1 MKWKISYGTII
12 PLRAPRVKKIF
23 YFCAKARQKAFFRAG
38 FFAAARNAKGGY
50 PPRPDAASI
59 ALIITG
65 IACEFLRPEETFIRT
80 KPSRRAAPGQIQGF
94 SGAFGIVFILL
105 ACYNL
110 VTVTQNAGAATY
122 AVCVCAGAALFA
134 LAPRIIGGRL
144 PLKTVFFC
152 AAFALSVAACMVMSA
167 ALTVA
172 AVCLGALALGA
183 HGRKSA
189 RLTSAAALVIA
200 AICAMACAHCL
211 AEVISYSGNRVV
223 YYTDG
228 RIFAPFAA
236 ALAVQFFMNLLE
248 KFRPAENKEINY
260 DNAETLD

>member
-38 FFAAARNAKGGY
+38 FFAAARNAKGEY
-50 PPRPDAASI
+50 PPRPAAAAI

-65 IACEFLRPEETFIRT
+65 LACEFLRPEETFIRT

-110 VTVTQNAGAATY
+110 VTVTQNAGAA
-122 AVCVCAGAALFA
+122 
-134 LAPRIIGGRL
+134 
-144 PLKTVFFC
+144 
-152 AAFALSVAACMVMSA
+152 
-167 ALTVA
+167 
-172 AVCLGALALGA
+172 
-183 HGRKSA
+183 
-189 RLTSAAALVIA
+189 TSAAALVIA

-248 KFRPAENKEINY
+248 KFRPAKNKEINY

>member
-38 FFAAARNAKGGY
+38 FFAARNAKGGY

-94 SGAFGIVFILL
+94 SGTFGIVFILL

-122 AVCVCAGAALFA
+122 AVCVCVGAALYA

-144 PLKTVFFC
+144 PLKTAVFC

-172 AVCLGALALGA
+172 AVCLGAPALGA

-211 AEVISYSGNRVV
+211 AEVVSYSVGRVV

-248 KFRPAENKEINY
+248 KFRPAKNKEITY
-260 DNAETLD
+260 DNAEALD

>member
-50 PPRPDAASI
+50 LPRPAAASI
-59 ALIITG
+59 ALIITA

-110 VTVTQNAGAATY
+110 VTVTQKRPPYVRRGARR
-122 AVCVCAGAALFA
+122 C
-134 LAPRIIGGRL
+134 RNMR
-144 PLKTVFFC
+144 
-152 AAFALSVAACMVMSA
+152 
-167 ALTVA
+167 
-172 AVCLGALALGA
+172 
-183 HGRKSA
+183 H
-189 RLTSAAALVIA
+189 
-200 AICAMACAHCL
+200 ACAHCL

>member
-38 FFAAARNAKGGY
+38 FFAAARNAKGEY
-50 PPRPDAASI
+50 PPRPAAASI

-80 KPSRRAAPGQIQGF
+80 KPSRRAIFGQIQGF
-94 SGAFGIVFILL
+94 SGTFGIVFILL

-110 VTVTQNAGAATY
+110 VTVTQNAGAAT
-122 AVCVCAGAALFA
+122 
-134 LAPRIIGGRL
+134 
-144 PLKTVFFC
+144 
-152 AAFALSVAACMVMSA
+152 
-167 ALTVA
+167 
-172 AVCLGALALGA
+172 
-183 HGRKSA
+183 
-189 RLTSAAALVIA
+189 SAAALVIA

-211 AEVISYSGNRVV
+211 AEVVSYSVGRVV

-236 ALAVQFFMNLLE
+236 ALGVQFFMNLLE

-260 DNAETLD
+260 DNAEALD

>member
-1 MKWKISYGTII
+1 MWKISYGTII

-23 YFCAKARQKAFFRAG
+23 YFCAKARQKAFSRAG

-80 KPSRRAAPGQIQGF
+80 KPSRRAIFGQIQGL
-94 SGAFGIVFILL
+94 SGTFGIVFILL

-110 VTVTQNAGAATY
+110 VTVTQNAGAAT
-122 AVCVCAGAALFA
+122 
-134 LAPRIIGGRL
+134 
-144 PLKTVFFC
+144 
-152 AAFALSVAACMVMSA
+152 
-167 ALTVA
+167 
-172 AVCLGALALGA
+172 
-183 HGRKSA
+183 
-189 RLTSAAALVIA
+189 SAAALVIA

-211 AEVISYSGNRVV
+211 EEVISYSGNRVV

-228 RIFAPFAA
+228 MIFAPFAA
-236 ALAVQFFMNLLE
+236 ALGVQFCLFLFE
-248 KFRPAENKEINY
+248 KFRPAKNK
-260 DNAETLD
+260 

>member
-80 KPSRRAAPGQIQGF
+80 KPSRRAIFGQIQGF
-94 SGAFGIVFILL
+94 SGTFGIVFILL

-110 VTVTQNAGAATY
+110 VTETQNAGAAT
-122 AVCVCAGAALFA
+122 
-134 LAPRIIGGRL
+134 
-144 PLKTVFFC
+144 
-152 AAFALSVAACMVMSA
+152 
-167 ALTVA
+167 
-172 AVCLGALALGA
+172 
-183 HGRKSA
+183 
-189 RLTSAAALVIA
+189 SAAALVA

-211 AEVISYSGNRVV
+211 AEVVSYSGNRVV

-260 DNAETLD
+260 DNAETLG

>member
-38 FFAAARNAKGGY
+38 FFTAARNAKGGY

-59 ALIITG
+59 VLIITG

-122 AVCVCAGAALFA
+122 A
-134 LAPRIIGGRL
+134 
-144 PLKTVFFC
+144 
-152 AAFALSVAACMVMSA
+152 
-167 ALTVA
+167 
-172 AVCLGALALGA
+172 
-183 HGRKSA
+183 
-189 RLTSAAALVIA
+189 AALVIA
-200 AICAMACAHCL
+200 AICALACAHCL
-211 AEVISYSGNRVV
+211 AEVVSYSVGRVV

-236 ALAVQFFMNLLE
+236 ALGVQFCLFLFE
-248 KFRPAENKEINY
+248 KFRPAKNKEINY

>member
-50 PPRPDAASI
+50 PPRPAAASI

-65 IACEFLRPEETFIRT
+65 IACEFLRPEESFIRT

-122 AVCVCAGAALFA
+122 A
-134 LAPRIIGGRL
+134 
-144 PLKTVFFC
+144 
-152 AAFALSVAACMVMSA
+152 
-167 ALTVA
+167 
-172 AVCLGALALGA
+172 
-183 HGRKSA
+183 
-189 RLTSAAALVIA
+189 AALVVA

-211 AEVISYSGNRVV
+211 AEVVSYSVGRVV

-236 ALAVQFFMNLLE
+236 ALAVQFCLFLFE
-248 KFRPAENKEINY
+248 KLRPAENKEINY

>member
-38 FFAAARNAKGGY
+38 F
-50 PPRPDAASI
+50 
-59 ALIITG
+59 
-65 IACEFLRPEETFIRT
+65 
-80 KPSRRAAPGQIQGF
+80 GQIQGF
-94 SGAFGIVFILL
+94 SDTFGIVFILL

-110 VTVTQNAGAATY
+110 VTVTQNAGAAT
-122 AVCVCAGAALFA
+122 
-134 LAPRIIGGRL
+134 
-144 PLKTVFFC
+144 
-152 AAFALSVAACMVMSA
+152 
-167 ALTVA
+167 
-172 AVCLGALALGA
+172 
-183 HGRKSA
+183 
-189 RLTSAAALVIA
+189 SAAALVVA

-211 AEVISYSGNRVV
+211 AEVVSYSVGRVV

>member
-122 AVCVCAGAALFA
+122 A
-134 LAPRIIGGRL
+134 
-144 PLKTVFFC
+144 
-152 AAFALSVAACMVMSA
+152 
-167 ALTVA
+167 
-172 AVCLGALALGA
+172 
-183 HGRKSA
+183 
-189 RLTSAAALVIA
+189 AALVIA

-211 AEVISYSGNRVV
+211 AEVVSYSVGRVV

-228 RIFAPFAA
+228 RIFASFAA
-236 ALAVQFFMNLLE
+236 ALGVQFCLFLFE
-248 KFRPAENKEINY
+248 KFRPAKNKEINY

>member
-23 YFCAKARQKAFFRAG
+23 YFCAKARKKAFFRAG
-38 FFAAARNAKGGY
+38 FFAAARNAKGEY
-50 PPRPDAASI
+50 PPRPAAASI

-65 IACEFLRPEETFIRT
+65 IAYEFLRPEESFIRT
-80 KPSRRAAPGQIQGF
+80 KPSRLAIFGQIQGF
-94 SGAFGIVFILL
+94 SGTFGIVFILL

-122 AVCVCAGAALFA
+122 A
-134 LAPRIIGGRL
+134 
-144 PLKTVFFC
+144 
-152 AAFALSVAACMVMSA
+152 
-167 ALTVA
+167 
-172 AVCLGALALGA
+172 
-183 HGRKSA
+183 
-189 RLTSAAALVIA
+189 AALVVA

-211 AEVISYSGNRVV
+211 AEVVSYSVGRVV

-236 ALAVQFFMNLLE
+236 ALAVQFFLFLFE

>member
-50 PPRPDAASI
+50 PPRPAAASI

-122 AVCVCAGAALFA
+122 A
-134 LAPRIIGGRL
+134 
-144 PLKTVFFC
+144 
-152 AAFALSVAACMVMSA
+152 
-167 ALTVA
+167 
-172 AVCLGALALGA
+172 
-183 HGRKSA
+183 
-189 RLTSAAALVIA
+189 AALVA

-211 AEVISYSGNRVV
+211 AEVISYSVGRVV

-248 KFRPAENKEINY
+248 KFRSAENKEINY

>member
-50 PPRPDAASI
+50 PPRPAAASI

-80 KPSRRAAPGQIQGF
+80 KPSRRAIFGQIQGF
-94 SGAFGIVFILL
+94 SGTFGIVFILL

-110 VTVTQNAGAATY
+110 VTVTQNAGAAT
-122 AVCVCAGAALFA
+122 
-134 LAPRIIGGRL
+134 
-144 PLKTVFFC
+144 
-152 AAFALSVAACMVMSA
+152 
-167 ALTVA
+167 
-172 AVCLGALALGA
+172 
-183 HGRKSA
+183 
-189 RLTSAAALVIA
+189 SAAALVIA

-211 AEVISYSGNRVV
+211 AEVVSYSGNRVV

>member
-1 MKWKISYGTII
+1 M
-12 PLRAPRVKKIF
+12 
-23 YFCAKARQKAFFRAG
+23 
-38 FFAAARNAKGGY
+38 
-50 PPRPDAASI
+50 
-59 ALIITG
+59 
-65 IACEFLRPEETFIRT
+65 
-80 KPSRRAAPGQIQGF
+80 
-94 SGAFGIVFILL
+94 
-105 ACYNL
+105 
-110 VTVTQNAGAATY
+110 
-122 AVCVCAGAALFA
+122 
-134 LAPRIIGGRL
+134 APRIIGGRL
-144 PLKTVFFC
+144 PLKTVVFC

-183 HGRKSA
+183 LGRKSA

-211 AEVISYSGNRVV
+211 AEVVSYSVGRVV

>member
-1 MKWKISYGTII
+1 MKWKFSYGTII

-23 YFCAKARQKAFFRAG
+23 YFCARARQKAFFRAG
-38 FFAAARNAKGGY
+38 FFAAARNSKGGY
-50 PPRPDAASI
+50 PPRPAAASI

-94 SGAFGIVFILL
+94 SGTFGIVFILL

-110 VTVTQNAGAATY
+110 VTVTQNAGAAT
-122 AVCVCAGAALFA
+122 
-134 LAPRIIGGRL
+134 
-144 PLKTVFFC
+144 
-152 AAFALSVAACMVMSA
+152 
-167 ALTVA
+167 
-172 AVCLGALALGA
+172 
-183 HGRKSA
+183 
-189 RLTSAAALVIA
+189 SAAALVIA

-211 AEVISYSGNRVV
+211 AEVVSYSGNRVV

-236 ALAVQFFMNLLE
+236 ALGVQFYLFLFE
-248 KFRPAENKEINY
+248 KFRPAKNKEINY

>member
-1 MKWKISYGTII
+1 MIKTPFLKWKISYGTII

-50 PPRPDAASI
+50 PPRPNAASI

-65 IACEFLRPEETFIRT
+65 IACEFLRPEESFIRT
-80 KPSRRAAPGQIQGF
+80 KPSRRAIFGQIQGF
-94 SGAFGIVFILL
+94 SGTFGIVFILL

-110 VTVTQNAGAATY
+110 VTVTQNAGAAT
-122 AVCVCAGAALFA
+122 
-134 LAPRIIGGRL
+134 
-144 PLKTVFFC
+144 
-152 AAFALSVAACMVMSA
+152 
-167 ALTVA
+167 
-172 AVCLGALALGA
+172 
-183 HGRKSA
+183 
-189 RLTSAAALVIA
+189 SAAALVVA

-211 AEVISYSGNRVV
+211 AEVVSYSGNRVV

-236 ALAVQFFMNLLE
+236 ALGVQFCLFLFE
-248 KFRPAENKEINY
+248 KFRPAKNKEINY